1 MVGSWSA
8 FDYSTPGQ
16 VTIDMVD
23 YMTKMVDEFPF
34 SLSKPVPTPAAENI
48 FQVDETSPLLD
59 QERAEIFHT
68 FVAKA
73 LFACKR
79 SHCDLQVAVA
89 MLCTRV
95 KGPMEEDWKSCFAC
109 SNTLNFCL
117 TMYYTCALTMCD
129 KIHVEQYTW
138 GPWAN

>member
-1 MVGSWSA
+1 MYGSHGEVTATRGTSHDYLGMC

-34 SLSKPVPTPAAENI
+34 PLTKSVPTPAAENV

-73 LFACKR
+73 LFACKHSR
-79 SHCDLQVAVA
+79 CDLQVAVA

-95 KGPMEEDWKSCFAC
+95 KGPTEEDWKK
-109 SNTLNFCL
+109 LL
-117 TMYYTCALTMCD
+117 RML
-129 KIHVEQYTW
+129 
-138 GPWAN
+138 